1 MCYNILIII
10 LKYMSNMHTDL
21 PKTINE
27 ALKILAYNDYFWS
40 DPQKAHI
47 KPHPKDQETVRSLA
61 ESQYAWTEKQAR
73 LALVILKRYLT
84 KFQAHGMDIK
94 SLLDNPVYEDEFRV
108 ISFDKVIEKYTDEDN
123 IDKIEMRFPYNKKVI
138 QLIRCMKDKRGLPG
152 MYALYDGE
160 KKKWTFQ
167 HSDVTAYYLTLIAVR
182 YDFKF
187 MDESLLDDYE
197 EIKKQIRGHR
207 KPTARLVAG
216 EVVLDNAPESLQE
229 YWNENFKNKTALTQV
244 DSLKNFNISTKG
256 IDVPAETTIGH
267 KVAHNNYHKLWID
280 STAVSKKEVVMG
292 LVELDCF
299 PIIMPVS
306 GEMDTQEEV
315 KEFWEW
321 MKAFKSQ
328 GIDILTQ
335 CSWGF
340 DVKEPVYVK
349 DVKDLDKSHT
359 QIKRQGQMM
368 ISNNHSR
375 EFFENLYEINQMS
388 RQFKFINED
397 TKIIFVRNRI
407 PRAVIKSK
415 IKPKASLVTLGGGY
429 YATGT
434 DNLKRLL
441 ENLPKKLY
449 YSDHQPSSW
458 DWHDHVIVRL

>member
-1 MCYNILIII
+1 MTE
-10 LKYMSNMHTDL
+10 MHTDL

-27 ALKILAYNDYFWS
+27 ALKILAYNDYFWT
-40 DPQKAHI
+40 DPLSTQKTQI
-47 KPHPKDQETVRSLA
+47 KPHPKDYETVRSLA

-94 SLLDNPVYEDEFRV
+94 ELLNKPAYEDDFRV

-123 IDKIEMRFPYNKKVI
+123 VDRIEMRFPYNKKVI
-138 QLIRCMKDKRGLPG
+138 QLIRCMKDKRDLPG

-187 MDESLLDDYE
+187 MDDSLLDDYE
-197 EIKKQIRGHR
+197 EIKKQVIGHR
-207 KPTARLVAG
+207 KPTARLIGG

-229 YWNENFKNKTALTQV
+229 YWNENLKNKTALSQV

-256 IDVPAETTIGH
+256 INVPTETTIGH
-267 KVAHNNYHKLWID
+267 KIAHNNYHKLWID
-280 STAVSKKEVVMG
+280 SKGFSKKEVVKG
-292 LVELDCF
+292 LMELDCF
-299 PIIMPVS
+299 PLIMPVS
-306 GEMDTQEEV
+306 GDIHMEDDV
-315 KEFWEW
+315 RDFWEW
-321 MKAFKSQ
+321 MNAFKAH
-328 GIDILTQ
+328 GIDILND

-340 DVKEPVYVK
+340 DVKEPVYEK
-349 DVKDLDKSHT
+349 D
-359 QIKRQGQMM
+359 MM
-368 ISNNHSR
+368 KHKNNERATLLNNNRSQ
-375 EFFENLYEINQMS
+375 EFFENLYELHQMS
-388 RQFKFINED
+388 KQFKLISDN

-407 PRAVIKSK
+407 PRALIKSQ
-415 IKPKASLVTLGGGY
+415 IKPQASLVAIGGGY

-434 DNLKRLL
+434 DNLKRML

-449 YSDHQPSSW
+449 YNDHQPSSW
-458 DWHDHVIVRL
+458 DWHDHIIVKL

>member
-1 MCYNILIII
+1 
-10 LKYMSNMHTDL
+10 MSNMHTDL

-123 IDKIEMRFPYNKKVI
+123 IDRIEMRFPYNKKVI

-229 YWNENFKNKTALTQV
+229 YWNENFKNKTALEQV

-256 IDVPAETTIGH
+256 IDVPAETTVGH

-299 PIIMPVS
+299 PIMMPVS

-321 MKAFKSQ
+321 MNAFKSQ

-359 QIKRQGQMM
+359 QIKKQGQMM

>member
-1 MCYNILIII
+1 
-10 LKYMSNMHTDL
+10 MSNMHTDL

-123 IDKIEMRFPYNKKVI
+123 IDRIEMRFPYNKKVI

-299 PIIMPVS
+299 PIMMPVG

-388 RQFKFINED
+388 KQFKFINED

>member
-108 ISFDKVIEKYTDEDN
+108 ISFDKVIEKFQDDDG
-123 IDKIEMRFPYNKKVI
+123 IDMIELRFPYNKKII
-138 QLIRCMKDKRGLPG
+138 QLIRCIKDKRDLPG
-152 MYALYDGE
+152 MYAMYDGE
-160 KKKWTFQ
+160 AKKWIFQ

-280 STAVSKKEVVMG
+280 STVFSKKEVVMG

-388 RQFKFINED
+388 RQFKFINEEQG
-397 TKIIFVRNRI
+397 IN
-407 PRAVIKSK
+407 
-415 IKPKASLVTLGGGY
+415 
-429 YATGT
+429 
-434 DNLKRLL
+434 
-441 ENLPKKLY
+441 
-449 YSDHQPSSW
+449 
-458 DWHDHVIVRL
+458 

>member
-1 MCYNILIII
+1 
-10 LKYMSNMHTDL
+10 MHTDL

-40 DPQKAHI
+40 DPLSTQKTQI
-47 KPHPKDQETVRSLA
+47 KPHPKDYETVRSLA

-94 SLLDNPVYEDEFRV
+94 ELLNKPVYDDDFRV
-108 ISFDKVIEKYTDEDN
+108 ISFDKVIEKYTDDDN
-123 IDKIEMRFPYNKKVI
+123 IDRIEMRFPYNKKVI

-187 MDESLLDDYE
+187 TDDSLLNDYE
-197 EIKKQIRGHR
+197 EIKKQVIGHR

-216 EVVLDNAPESLQE
+216 QVILDNAPESLQE
-229 YWNENFKNKTALTQV
+229 YWNENLKGKSALTQV
-244 DSLKNFNISTKG
+244 DSLKNFDISTNG
-256 IDVPAETTIGH
+256 IEIPAETMIGH
-267 KVAHNNYHKLWID
+267 KIAHNNYHKLWID
-280 STAVSKKEVVMG
+280 SKGFSKNEVVKG
-292 LVELDCF
+292 LIELECF
-299 PIIMPVS
+299 PLVMPVS
-306 GEMDTQEEV
+306 GDIHMEDDV
-315 KEFWEW
+315 KDFWEW
-321 MKAFKSQ
+321 MNAFKAH
-328 GIDILTQ
+328 GVDILNE

-340 DVKEPVYVK
+340 DVKEPIYK
-349 DVKDLDKSHT
+349 KDLERFNSERTYLLDNQKS
-359 QIKRQGQMM
+359 K
-368 ISNNHSR
+368 
-375 EFFENLYEINQMS
+375 EFFENLYELHQMS
-388 RQFKFINED
+388 KQFKLINEQ

-407 PRAVIKSK
+407 PRALIKSK
-415 IKPKASLVTLGGGY
+415 VKPKASLVGIGGGY

-434 DNLKRLL
+434 DNLKRML

-458 DWHDHVIVRL
+458 DWHDHIIVKL